1 MPGRGMACHST
12 ASPLSGHLWTE
23 PPCHFSSSH
32 SPDAAQ
38 PLTRRSH
45 ASETPEHERPVAPRT
60 RPCRARARMAPT
72 LDAPERDDPRAL
84 ASPRPSLSAPVDAR
98 RHPAARG
105 HGHLPAGTPQS
116 TTTTTITRRGA
127 ERSHQAHHLYRAS
140 SAPRSRASSSPV
152 QQQPDAPTPCPFAAL
167 DRRRRRRP

>member
-1 MPGRGMACHST
+1 MP
-12 ASPLSGHLWTE
+12 SPSLVTSGLLHHVPSL
-23 PPCHFSSSH
+23 
-32 SPDAAQ
+32 
-38 PLTRRSH
+38 PLTHLIMPRPSH
-45 ASETPEHERPVAPRT
+45 DQDLHRNGQNTACPVAPRHAHAL
-60 RPCRARARMAPT
+60 ARAHMAQT

-98 RHPAARG
+98 RHPAAPG

-140 SAPRSRASSSPV
+140 SAPRSCASSSPV
-152 QQQPDAPTPCPFAAL
+152 HQEPDAPMPCLFATL
-167 DRRRRRRP
+167 ERRRRRRP